1 MQILP
6 IWSKSCSATGARDNG
21 RCVLGTRNPANTEQ
35 DSTRLTS
42 QYTLWCSLLIIA
54 FSAHCWWQSA
64 AAVTIWYMLNAFI
77 AQAAPS
83 AEAYLL
89 PQPCLESH
97 THTWSQSLH
106 IWECGRMRFSWL
118 LIILLRIQQE
128 SSSGIRFSRT
138 FWNKTIQD
146 YCCGGNSFW
155 MEKSFKCKLDMW
167 FWHFWDST
175 EYTWFY
181 QQQLP
186 LTPWCFSQGRFF

>member
-97 THTWSQSLH
+97 THTKSELAH
-106 IWECGRMRFSWL
+106 LRMWKNEIFL
-118 LIILLRIQQE
+118 ALNYLIENPARVKLR
-128 SSSGIRFSRT
+128 
-138 FWNKTIQD
+138 NKV
-146 YCCGGNSFW
+146 
-155 MEKSFKCKLDMW
+155 L
-167 FWHFWDST
+167 
-175 EYTWFY
+175 
-181 QQQLP
+181 
-186 LTPWCFSQGRFF
+186 